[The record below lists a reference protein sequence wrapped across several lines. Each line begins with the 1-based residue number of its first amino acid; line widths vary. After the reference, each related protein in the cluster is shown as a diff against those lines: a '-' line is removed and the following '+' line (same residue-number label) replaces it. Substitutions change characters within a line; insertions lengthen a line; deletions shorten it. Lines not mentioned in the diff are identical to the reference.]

1 MKLVNPAESIN
12 SIISV
17 IENAKEFVVLV
28 TPYTDLN
35 GWENLKNAINNA
47 SKKGI
52 KVLYYVREEEGVP
65 GTEELNVT
73 LFEVPNL
80 HSKMFFSEN
89 SAVIGSAHLKY
100 NEDINWT
107 YILDQQEEYNE
118 MKNFFEKNIKPVA
131 YKSNSVTNNLN

>member
-1 MKLVNPAESIN
+1 MKLVKPTESIDT
-12 SIISV
+12 IISV

-28 TPYTDLN
+28 SPYTDLN

-47 SKKGI
+47 SAKGVEI
-52 KVLYYVREEEGVP
+52 RYYVREEEGVP
-65 GTEELNVT
+65 GTEELDVT

-80 HSKMFFSEN
+80 HSKMFFSES

-107 YILDQQEEYNE
+107 YILDKHEYDE
-118 MKNFFEKNIKPVA
+118 MKSFFEKNIQPVGI
-131 YKSNSVTNNLN
+131 KK

>member
-1 MKLVNPAESIN
+1 MKLVNPIESIDT
-12 SIISV
+12 IISV

-28 TPYTDLN
+28 SPYTDLN

-47 SKKGI
+47 SAKGVKI
-52 KVLYYVREEEGVP
+52 HYYVRKEEGVP

-73 LFEVPNL
+73 LFEVPDL
-80 HSKMFFSEN
+80 HSKMFYSED

-107 YILDQQEEYNE
+107 YILDKPTEYDE
-118 MKNFFEKNIKPVA
+118 MKDFFEKNIKPVA
-131 YKSNSVTNNLN
+131 IEKN

>member
-1 MKLVNPAESIN
+1 MKLVNLTESIDT
-12 SIISV
+12 IISV

-28 TPYTDLN
+28 SPYTDLN

-47 SKKGI
+47 SAKG
-52 KVLYYVREEEGVP
+52 VEVRYYVREEEGVP

-73 LFEVPNL
+73 LFEVPDL
-80 HSKMFFSEN
+80 HSKMFFSES

-107 YILDQQEEYNE
+107 YILDNQSEYNE
-118 MKNFFEKNIKPVA
+118 MKSFFEKNIQPLGIK
-131 YKSNSVTNNLN
+131 K